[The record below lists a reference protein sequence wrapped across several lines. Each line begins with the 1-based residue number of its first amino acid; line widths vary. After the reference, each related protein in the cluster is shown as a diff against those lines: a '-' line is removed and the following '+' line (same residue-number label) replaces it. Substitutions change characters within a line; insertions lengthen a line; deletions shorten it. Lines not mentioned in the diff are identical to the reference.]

1 VRIVFEASRQDAEI
15 GPVSRPRSA
24 RAASTQRDV
33 GEPWDRPR
41 LDLSLA
47 DWESEDFAFYDFDRR
62 VEALAAAAPGGAFEI
77 RLSGEAGRLPRAARQ
92 LAIRCQR
99 LGGWRNG
106 AALVAGGLF
115 DRVLAGHR
123 RLHDL
128 TRPPVLA
135 DYAHALDTWQW
146 LLRLDPE
153 ASLAVQLAALFH
165 DIERLV
171 SEAGARVERRAA
183 AGGYQAFKDE
193 HARRGALLTDELLA
207 EIGADLAT
215 RVQVYRLI
223 AGHER
228 PPAGASPAASE
239 LALLNDADVLS
250 FVSLNSPGYLGT
262 FGAEL
267 TARKIAWSLARI
279 RPAARARLRELRL
292 SATVARLLDGEL
304 ARPGSAGAGGEATAG
319 AGAGAVTASDG
330 AAAVGTAEGAGS
342 AAAAG
347 DARVPMQPAGAGV
360 PPRNVDG
367 PFFRGKPG
375 RAAVRA
381 RSRLAAGLAGG
392 AGIARTRVGALL
404 ARAAAMGTLQPRPS
418 RARGGALGPRAV
430 TPAGAGPGKL
440 LGGGSAAGTGGP
452 TGGSGPLAP
461 PAACGGA

>member
-1 VRIVFEASRQDAEI
+1 VQIRTASPAAVRIAFEASRQDAEI
-15 GPVSRPRSA
+15 GPVLP
-24 RAASTQRDV
+24 STFAWPAPTRHDA

-41 LDLSLA
+41 LDLPLA
-47 DWESEDFAFYDFDRR
+47 DWESEDFAFSDFDRR

-106 AALVAGGLF
+106 AALAAGGLF

-128 TRPPVLA
+128 TRPPVAA

-165 DIERLV
+165 DVERLV
-171 SEAGARVERRAA
+171 SEAGARVEQRAA
-183 AGGYQAFKDE
+183 AGGYRAFKDE
-193 HARRGALLTDELLA
+193 HARRGAMLTDELLA

-215 RVQVYRLI
+215 RVRVYKLI

-250 FVSLNSPGYLGT
+250 FFALNSPGYLGC

-267 TARKIAWSLARI
+267 TARKIAWSLARM

-292 SATVARLLDGEL
+292 PATVVRLLDGEV
-304 ARPGSAGAGGEATAG
+304 ARSAAAGAAGAGE
-319 AGAGAVTASDG
+319 D
-330 AAAVGTAEGAGS
+330 AGS
-342 AAAAG
+342 A
-347 DARVPMQPAGAGV
+347 
-360 PPRNVDG
+360 
-367 PFFRGKPG
+367 
-375 RAAVRA
+375 AAVRA

-404 ARAAAMGTLQPRPS
+404 ARAAAMGTLYPRPS
-418 RARGGALGPRAV
+418 RARGGLLGPRAL
-430 TPAGAGPGKL
+430 TPAGAGAGKVN
-440 LGGGSAAGTGGP
+440 GSGSAAGAGGP
-452 TGGSGPLAP
+452 GGGSGPVAP
-461 PAACGGA
+461 PAACGRA